1 MVKWLAALSGIV
13 WLVVSL
19 ISNVVIGTSVASSLF
34 VIGLLVIIAANVQP
48 KQDTSAST
56 FDWNADPDADLF
68 EDFDD
73 PYTEAEPTPRQ
84 SAVRVNPKRK
94 ARA

>member
-13 WLVVSL
+13 WLCVSL
-19 ISNVVIGTSVASSLF
+19 VSNVVIGTSVASSLF
-34 VIGLLVIIAANVQP
+34 VVGLLVIIAANVQP
-48 KQDTSAST
+48 KQDP
-56 FDWNADPDADLF
+56 ADDANYVPDADLF

-73 PYTEAEPTPRQ
+73 PYAEPEPVPGQ
-84 SAVRVNPKRK
+84 SPVRVNPKRK